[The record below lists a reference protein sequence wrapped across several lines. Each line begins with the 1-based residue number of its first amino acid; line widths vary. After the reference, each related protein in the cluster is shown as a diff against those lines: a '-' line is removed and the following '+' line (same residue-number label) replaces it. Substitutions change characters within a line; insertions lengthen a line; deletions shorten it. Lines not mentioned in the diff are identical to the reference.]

1 MNTSALWILLW
12 KRKKPKTNKSLT
24 KIESLIVHSR
34 PVTFIRE
41 TSKKISPWGFEGLS
55 IYTVF
60 HFFANQIKKEGLNVR
75 AAAISFNF
83 IMAIPAAT
91 LFLFTLVP
99 YLAISNDIHAELIK
113 IIEDLTPNTST
124 QSAIAHFLDDYF
136 SQPKTGLL
144 SFGFLLTLFYAS
156 NAIMGIIR
164 TFDRSLLYKHKSNFI
179 SKRLRAFKLILILV
193 FLIIATT
200 LISIG
205 QGQLFTWLLAKMKI
219 EGSSGQAWLQSVRWL
234 IIVLLF
240 LYSIGFIYRYAPSF
254 KERWKLISPGSLL
267 ATSLMILATLLFSVW
282 AKNFSNYNKVYGSIG
297 TVLMLILL
305 VNLNS
310 WILLVGFE
318 LNISIMYLKEH
329 TKKKKKVETDA

>member
-1 MNTSALWILLW
+1 M
-12 KRKKPKTNKSLT
+12 T
-24 KIESLIVHSR
+24 KIERLIVHSR
-34 PVTFIRE
+34 PITFIRE

-60 HFFANQIKKEGLNVR
+60 HFFANQIKKEGLTVR
-75 AAAISFNF
+75 ASAISFNF

-124 QSAIAHFLDDYF
+124 QNAISHFLDDYF

-179 SKRLRAFKLILILV
+179 NKRLRAFKLILILV
-193 FLIIATT
+193 VLLIATT

-205 QGQLFTWLLAKMKI
+205 QGQLFTWLLGKMKI
-219 EGSSGQAWLQSVRWL
+219 QSSTSVAWLQFVRWV

-267 ATSLMILATLLFSVW
+267 ATFLVILTTIIFSYW
-282 AKNFSNYNKVYGSIG
+282 AQNFSNYNKIYGSIG
-297 TVLMLILL
+297 TILMLILL

-310 WILLVGFE
+310 FILLVGFE

-329 TKKKKKVETDA
+329 EKKSKSLQSDK

>member
-1 MNTSALWILLW
+1 M
-12 KRKKPKTNKSLT
+12 T
-24 KIESLIVHSR
+24 KIERLLVHSR
-34 PVTFIRE
+34 PITFIRE
-41 TSKKISPWGFEGLS
+41 TSKKLSPWGFEGLS

-113 IIEDLTPNTST
+113 IIEDLTPNSST
-124 QSAIAHFLDDYF
+124 QNAISHFLDDYF

-164 TFDRSLLYKHKSNFI
+164 TFDRSLLYKPKTNFLI
-179 SKRLRAFKLILILV
+179 KRLRAFKLILILV
-193 FLIIATT
+193 VLLIATT
-200 LISIG
+200 LVSIG
-205 QGQLFTWLLAKMKI
+205 QGQLFTWLLAKMNI
-219 EGSSGQAWLQSVRWL
+219 EKSNGQFWLQSVRWI

-254 KERWKLISPGSLL
+254 KERWRLISPGSLL
-267 ATSLMILATLLFSVW
+267 ATFLMILATILFSIW
-282 AKNFSNYNKVYGSIG
+282 AKNFSNYNRIYGSIG
-297 TVLMLILL
+297 TVLMLVLL

-329 TKKKKKVETDA
+329 TKKNQRVKKEEES